1 MGHFFLCRAVCFPMA
16 YRQSYYKYILVMIFL
31 SFSMDFSRFFEFKL
45 NDDQTAYWTTD
56 LSENP
61 HYVQFNSYWN
71 EILATGLVP
80 LVLLCYMNWKIFRKI
95 KASNTFGLR
104 FIASKKSSLESTMTQ
119 NVESPKSPRALQ
131 PPSSTKSSRTSKSS
145 KTRSKRG
152 LKRDGQQSIQRK
164 QEKSTAILIAII
176 VVFVACHVHRLAF
189 RLYEMAWPQASIY
202 EHYMRCEDQG
212 KHHVP
217 IAIYFLAYSHY
228 LFLVIS
234 SSINFII
241 YCAMGRQFR
250 AQLKEMFTTRNQHLM
265 ANSPGGN

>member
-1 MGHFFLCRAVCFPMA
+1 MA
-16 YRQSYYKYILVMIFL
+16 YRQSYYKYIIVMIFL
-31 SFSMDFSRFFEFKL
+31 SISLDFSRFFEFKL
-45 NDDQTAYWTTD
+45 NDEQTEYWTTD

-104 FIASKKSSLESTMTQ
+104 FIAKKSNSADSNTTQ
-119 NVESPKSPRALQ
+119 HGSPNELTAIPNANQHRF
-131 PPSSTKSSRTSKSS
+131 SSRRSLSRKGAKSLS
-145 KTRSKRG
+145 
-152 LKRDGQQSIQRK
+152 RDGQESIQRK

-189 RLYEMAWPQASIY
+189 RLYEMAWPEASIY
-202 EHYMRCEDQG
+202 EHYMRCEEQG

-241 YCAMGRQFR
+241 YCAMGRHFR
-250 AQLKEMFTTRNQHLM
+250 AQLKEMFCKT
-265 ANSPGGN
+265 